1 MMRTRTLKFALL
13 LLGAVIVA
21 LVFAAYLRASFMLD
35 LASRLL
41 VCL

>member
-1 MMRTRTLKFALL
+1 MTRARTLQLVLL
-13 LLGAVIVA
+13 LLGMAIVA
-21 LVFAAYLRASFMLD
+21 LVFSAYLRASFMLD